1 MILGHIFDICPE
13 FIIFVPRKTSM
24 KPIQRLI
31 HVHVKDSGED
41 FYFGSA
47 AAMFVDSRVKYLLG
61 MSYKTFRNK
70 KIAVDEPYENE
81 FVIVRRGVLLTR
93 EHYESLL

>member
-1 MILGHIFDICPE
+1 
-13 FIIFVPRKTSM
+13 M
-24 KPIQRLI
+24 KPVQRLLL
-31 HVHVKDSGED
+31 VHLKDSGED

-47 AAMFVDSRVKYLLG
+47 AAMFVDSRVKTLLG

-70 KIAVDEPYENE
+70 KIAINQPYENE

-93 EHYESLL
+93 DHYESLL

>member
-1 MILGHIFDICPE
+1 
-13 FIIFVPRKTSM
+13 M
-24 KPIQRLI
+24 KPVQRLL
-31 HVHVKDSGED
+31 HVHLKDSGED

-47 AAMFVDSRVKYLLG
+47 AAMFVDSRVKSLLG

-70 KIAVDEPYENE
+70 KIAVNEPYENE

-93 EHYESLL
+93 EHYEGLL

>member
-1 MILGHIFDICPE
+1 
-13 FIIFVPRKTSM
+13 M
-24 KPIQRLI
+24 KPVQRLL
-31 HVHVKDSGED
+31 HVHLKDTGED

-47 AAMFVDSRVKYLLG
+47 AAMFVDSRVKTLLG

-70 KIAVDEPYENE
+70 KIAINQPYENE

-93 EHYESLL
+93 DHYESLL

>member
-1 MILGHIFDICPE
+1 MIMGHFFDICPQ
-13 FIIFVPRKTSM
+13 IAIFVQQVPDM
-24 KPIQRLI
+24 KQIQRLI

-47 AAMFVDSRVKYLLG
+47 AAMFVDSRVKCLLG

-70 KIAVDEPYENE
+70 KIATDEPYENE
-81 FVIVRRGVLLTR
+81 FVIIRRGVLLTR

>member
-1 MILGHIFDICPE
+1 
-13 FIIFVPRKTSM
+13 M
-24 KPIQRLI
+24 KPVQRLL
-31 HVHVKDSGED
+31 HVHLKDSGED

-47 AAMFVDSRVKYLLG
+47 AAMFVDSRVKSLLG

-70 KIAVDEPYENE
+70 KIAVNEPYENE

-93 EHYESLL
+93 EHNEGLL